1 MGSTEEAASKRQS
14 DKQKIVG
21 KSKFYL

>member
-14 DKQKIVG
+14 DKQKIVE